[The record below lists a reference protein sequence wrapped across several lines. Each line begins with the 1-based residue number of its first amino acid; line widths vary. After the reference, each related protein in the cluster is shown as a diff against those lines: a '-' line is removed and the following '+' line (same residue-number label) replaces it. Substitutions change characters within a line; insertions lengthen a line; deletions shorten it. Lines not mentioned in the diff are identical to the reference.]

1 MQKTQNLNLNKPDY
15 TDVADIA
22 DLNANMDILDEA
34 MANHK
39 HNAVEIAANTDL
51 DDIEDEGYYWCTSS
65 NASSVTNKPDGI
77 TFFSLRVSKISGG
90 VFSQEITTAWNRK
103 FIRIH
108 WSGDWSEWVKFSTD
122 DHTHSLTDQDITGIL
137 PVSKGGT
144 GATSAEEARANLGLG
159 NVQEALNGRLPF
171 GICTTSGNVQTKTVM
186 IPEYTVTDGSWFLLK
201 FTEDNTWT
209 SSVFLSVNGQSG
221 DVYFGSPD
229 STSGQFSDISADT
242 LYLVYFN
249 EGDVTF
255 YFTDLSVE
263 ITPKEGSTSLITSGA
278 VFSGLAG
285 KAAASHGHAL
295 ADLPKGTDG
304 YILTAKGTTA
314 APAWEKPLI
323 KAGTGQYS
331 AIIDTYGVLSPKA
344 TGQGAFAAGL
354 DVEASGN
361 RSVAFGD
368 SSIAAGEDSMAVN
381 NKSEASGN
389 WSFSAGYETTASGTS
404 SATFGYGTEA
414 KDYQFVTGKF
424 NVISDGATS
433 QLGATGDIFIVGVG
447 TGESARANAF
457 RITTSGDCYGKSS
470 FKASGADFAE
480 FFEWVDGNPDDEDRR
495 GLFVTLEGEKIRLA
509 NSDDKYILGAVS
521 AVPTITGDT
530 HSETWKNMYLT
541 DVFGTPLTETIEVD
555 ETTNEQGDVIPAHTE
570 IRFIVNPEYD
580 NEQKYISRDKRKEW
594 AAVGLVGKLVVA
606 DDGSC
611 IANGFCKVADGGVAT
626 KSDTGYRVLTRLDD
640 THIKILIR

>member
-1 MQKTQNLNLNKPDY
+1 MEFTNAPMRWENAGTEPPEDLKDSGWQANQKPPANYFNAKWRKDYAVQKELQDKLSDVDTALNEHF
-15 TDVADIA
+15 
-22 DLNANMDILDEA
+22 NAN
-34 MANHK
+34 NPHK
-39 HNAVEIAANTDL
+39 AVEIAANTDL

-65 NASSVTNKPDGI
+65 NASSVTNKPNGI

-263 ITPKEGSTSLITSGA
+263 ITPKEGSTSLITSGGVYSA
-278 VFSGLAG
+278 LQG
-285 KAAASHGHAL
+285 KANSSHNHSASQITSGT
-295 ADLPKGTDG
+295 LPIARGGTG
-304 YILTAKGTTA
+304 GTTA
-314 APAWEKPLI
+314 AAARTNLGLASVASSGNYDDLYKKPYTVVSTVSELQAAVSTTSQGGKVFLLPGTYEINSIIEVGKSGVVIEGAGINTVLKMGANGYVQFFGDYSILRDVCITRNVASSNPLVVFDGSTTKGGYAKGVLI
-323 KAGTGQYS
+323 DNVYINCTKNNAKYGFFKTVGLTGTGVG
-331 AIIDTYGVLSPKA
+331 D
-344 TGQGAFAAGL
+344 GL
-354 DVEASGN
+354 
-361 RSVAFGD
+361 
-368 SSIAAGEDSMAVN
+368 
-381 NKSEASGN
+381 
-389 WSFSAGYETTASGTS
+389 
-404 SATFGYGTEA
+404 
-414 KDYQFVTGKF
+414 KF
-424 NVISDGATS
+424 NACTMITD
-433 QLGATGDIFIVGVG
+433 
-447 TGESARANAF
+447 ESNAF
-457 RITTSGDCYGKSS
+457 IYTSGASS
-470 FKASGADFAE
+470 DVSVIVSNCVSSE
-480 FFEWVDGNPDDEDRR
+480 NLIVPPDG
-495 GLFVTLEGEKIRLA
+495 T
-509 NSDDKYILGAVS
+509 ILGANIN
-521 AVPTITGDT
+521 IT
-530 HSETWKNMYLT
+530 
-541 DVFGTPLTETIEVD
+541 
-555 ETTNEQGDVIPAHTE
+555 
-570 IRFIVNPEYD
+570 
-580 NEQKYISRDKRKEW
+580 
-594 AAVGLVGKLVVA
+594 VG
-606 DDGSC
+606 
-611 IANGFCKVADGGVAT
+611 
-626 KSDTGYRVLTRLDD
+626 
-640 THIKILIR
+640 